1 MLEIVLLI
9 LKIAGII
16 LAAFLGI
23 LITVICCALFVPV
36 RYRGDLSVGDTEDG
50 KKEIGAML
58 RAAWLLWLVRAYVS
72 YDESV
77 RIRIKLFFFTL
88 MDTAREKKERRK
100 KKKPKRDKE
109 DTRSRFDENNNE
121 AEDETGGE
129 TEDGPAQSQS
139 DRKTDSGRQK
149 KKSSAKGKNGI
160 KKRFSDILQTNRD
173 FCDKLRGMKGRAEK
187 AKELWNS
194 AHMISGRNLLWK
206 QFLYLLK
213 HTKPRK
219 LEGYLRFGFEDPST
233 TGYAMAVYGISCSI
247 WRPKISVEPDF
258 EKQVLECHVGMK
270 GKIRVWHFLK
280 AALVLFFSKDVRRAI
295 KDIKEL

>member
-16 LAAFLGI
+16 LAAVLGI